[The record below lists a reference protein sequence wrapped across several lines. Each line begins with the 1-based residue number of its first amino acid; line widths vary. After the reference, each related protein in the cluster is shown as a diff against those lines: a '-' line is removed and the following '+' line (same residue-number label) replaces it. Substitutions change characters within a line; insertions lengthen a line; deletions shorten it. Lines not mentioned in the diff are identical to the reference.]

1 MEKNSIIS
9 KADDATWAAIYS
21 LITSAKSPTI
31 ITHTRPDADAYG
43 SSLGLY
49 HLLKS
54 VGITA
59 TVVDE
64 NPTHHKYSFI
74 PGSDIVVQEIPPATD
89 LLLVLDCADERR
101 VGDSLKTAVATFPN
115 KICIDHHLS
124 NAGFGTPCLVDATA
138 SSTSEIIFG
147 FAMYLEKKLQRTL
160 ISTDAAVCLFT
171 GLYGDTG
178 GFRYSST
185 GIGSFE
191 MGAELVRRGV
201 RPAAVV
207 EEYLGSRGWS
217 QVKIQSEALLEAST
231 LCGGKVV
238 EIVVPHTL
246 VAKYGGDWVDTEGL
260 VEQARDID
268 GVQVGVF
275 IGEDGPVTKVSL
287 RSRAEAI
294 PVNTLAEEF
303 GGGGHKNAA
312 AFRSKLSLVEVQS
325 KLRKR
330 LEELLCG
337 KV

>member
-1 MEKNSIIS
+1 MEKSNIVS
-9 KADDATWAAIYS
+9 KADDATWASIYS
-21 LITSAKSPTI
+21 LISSARAPTI

-49 HLLKS
+49 HILKS
-54 VGITA
+54 AGISA

-64 NPTHHKYSFI
+64 NPTHRKYSFF
-74 PGSDIVVQEIPPATD
+74 PGSDAVVQEIPLSTD

-101 VGDSLKTAVATFPN
+101 VGDSLKAAVAEFPN
-115 KICIDHHLS
+115 KVCIDHHLS
-124 NAGFGTPCLVDATA
+124 NAGFGDPCIVDASA

-147 FAMYLEKKLQRTL
+147 FAQYLEMKLQRPL
-160 ISTDAAVCLFT
+160 ISADAAVCLFA
-171 GLYGDTG
+171 GVYGDTG

-185 GIGSFE
+185 GIRSFE
-191 MGAELVRRGV
+191 MGAELVKRGV

-207 EEYLGSRGWS
+207 EQYLGSRGWS

-238 EIVVPHTL
+238 EIVVPQTL

-294 PVNTLAEEF
+294 AVNTIAEEF

-312 AFRSKLSLVEVQS
+312 AFRSKLSLVEVQTI
-325 KLRKR
+325 LRKR
-330 LEELLCG
+330 LEELLCP